1 MKKPKLAANEKRTT
15 KLTRYANAAKPKKP
29 KVMVA
34 AGNSYAVQN
43 EADQD
48 NIFMTPRSRDGKE
61 EVSPI
66 RVIGQDNRVIGNV
79 TISLAR
85 SSSIERDY

>member
-1 MKKPKLAANEKRTT
+1 MKKPKLADNKKRPI
-15 KLTRYANAAKPKKP
+15 KLTRFANEAKPEKP

-48 NIFMTPRSRDGKE
+48 NIFMTPRSRDGKD

-66 RVIGQDNRVIGNV
+66 RVLGQDNRVIGNV
-79 TISLAR
+79 TINRAR